1 MDHGWWRACSRW
13 WPGGC
18 AFERRALETV
28 VMPLAGAQGGVP
40 VEFWPLHGRPLLW
53 HGLREA
59 GEAGGRR
66 VILVADESVLRW
78 RALLRELTT
87 QAGPELQ
94 VRIVRA
100 ARPGWLGALVA
111 ARPHLRRQ
119 PFAVL
124 VPSLAAPQPQA
135 PLVRLAEQFR
145 RLRSSILCVPAHDR
159 GGVCVELASPDAP
172 LCRVRAAFPDRPDG
186 LAHGPRV
193 RAERAIFTPAVWEAL
208 DRASVP
214 HCTLHETG
222 EADLLSALLQ
232 QELVFAFRL
241 TGPLYDVR
249 DAAQWVELQSLGLA
263 IERRAASHFLRQSA
277 PRACVTP
284 PLERQAVG
292 GTPIVA
298 ARNRGRARLVLV
310 HSRR

>member
-1 MDHGWWRACSRW
+1 MEHGWWRAWGRW

-18 AFERRALETV
+18 VSERRPLETI
-28 VMPLAGAQGGVP
+28 VMPLASAQGGLP

-53 HGLREA
+53 HALREA

-172 LCRVRAAFPDRPDG
+172 LCRVRAAYPDPPHG
-186 LAHGPRV
+186 LGHGPRV
-193 RAERAIFTPAVWEAL
+193 RAERAIFTPAIWDAL
-208 DRASVP
+208 DRASLP
-214 HCTLHETG
+214 HRTLHETG
-222 EADLLSALLQ
+222 EADLVSALLQ

-241 TGPLYDVR
+241 TQPLYDVR

-263 IERRAASHFLRQSA
+263 IERRAASHFLPQTA
-277 PRACVTP
+277 PRLCGEAP
-284 PLERQAVG
+284 PERQAVG
-292 GTPIVA
+292 GAPIVPA
-298 ARNRGRARLVLV
+298 GTRGRARLILV